1 MIIKNGK
8 TISSIYKGSQ
18 AIGKIMKGTL
28 LVYEGC
34 KKLIASGVP
43 LILFNCKGADLVDY
57 KIYGNS
63 KQDSEPTPDTP
74 IEVESVG
81 ERTKN
86 LFNKKAIT
94 ENVGLATS
102 TGDTYNTTKYFT
114 TDYIPIEIDT
124 KYAFNWVENKWYCF
138 YDENKNYLNKHGSSK
153 YSFTNTEASFVRFTV
168 DVSELDT
175 FQVQKDKLTTYEPYG
190 YKIPVIATNDL
201 FKGVKL
207 EQGTV
212 LDANGNLTG
221 SATRVRTN
229 LFSLDAG
236 TYTFLMDWSINK
248 CMVKGVHV
256 YNYEDEKWEQYTAYS
271 SQRAT
276 FTLSKKSK
284 IRITFN
290 KSAQAEITP
299 EDVLASNPVLQLG
312 EEIGEVIE
320 TTTNIYLNEPLK
332 KIRDYADYIDFENSK
347 LVRYIKHYNFSG
359 EENWKLYV
367 DGKNEQFNTVI
378 YNIGGIISDGETKNC
393 YSNRFNSVGRN
404 YIFGYSQTGMSA
416 ASSHIR
422 VYYPPL
428 TETVEDL
435 KTFLKNN
442 PTYIDYILATPTEE
456 TIELPNVPTL
466 KGTIALY
473 VDTTIQPSNMEV
485 VYKGK
490 R

>member
-1 MIIKNGK
+1 MNINTRNMAFVNFNGEEMQWVK
-8 TISSIYKGSQ
+8 FNGVI
-18 AIGKIMKGTL
+18 
-28 LVYEGC
+28 VYEAW
-34 KKLIASGVP
+34 KKLIASGTS
-43 LILFNCKGADLVDY
+43 LILFNCKGDKLIDY
-57 KIYGNS
+57 KFYGNS
-63 KQDSEPTPDTP
+63 IQSPEPTPDAP
-74 IEVESVG
+74 VEVESVG
-81 ERTKN
+81 EKTKN
-86 LFNKKAIT
+86 LFNKKTATIG
-94 ENVGLATS
+94 VGLSTS
-102 TGDTYNTTKYFT
+102 NGGTYNTDKYFT
-114 TDYIPIEIDT
+114 TDYIVIEIGK
-124 KYAFNWVENKWYCF
+124 KYAYNWNSTKWYCF
-138 YDENKNYLNKHGSSK
+138 YDENKNYLGYGSAP
-153 YSFTNTEASFVRFTV
+153 YSITNSSATFIRFTASV
-168 DVSELDT
+168 EELDT
-175 FQVQKDKLTTYEPYG
+175 FQVYEGDYTTKYEPFG

-299 EDVLASNPVLQLG
+299 EDILSSNPVLQLG

-320 TTTNIYLNEPLK
+320 TTTSIYLDEPLR
-332 KIRDYADYIDFENSK
+332 KIRDFADYIDFENSK

-378 YNIGGIISDGETKNC
+378 YNIGGIVSNGETKNC

-428 TETVEDL
+428 TETVEDF